1 MGTVLKTGELR
12 GLKSSTL
19 LLSAGLKNAEFS
31 EENLSLV
38 MTAEGFDSPTRLQF
52 YIKVKIQVPVDTAG
66 CGSLPVTQ
74 EI

>member
-1 MGTVLKTGELR
+1 
-12 GLKSSTL
+12 
-19 LLSAGLKNAEFS
+19 
-31 EENLSLV
+31 